1 MKKTIIANYGDPDL
15 GKTTCVK
22 LVCDKLSKVAEDVQ
36 VLYTPEQLN
45 GDICVIVTINGVK
58 VGISSQGDP
67 RSAQK
72 PLLDELVGNGCPI
85 IITACRYMGATE
97 RNVESFQPE
106 YRILW
111 TCNGRLYEN
120 KDDKRIAPNGIQNRF
135 DELWAE
141 EIANLVESWCY
152 TEN

>member
-45 GDICVIVTINGVK
+45 GDICVIVTINGIK

-67 RSAQK
+67 WSAQK
-72 PLLDELVGNGCPI
+72 SLL
-85 IITACRYMGATE
+85 
-97 RNVESFQPE
+97 
-106 YRILW
+106 
-111 TCNGRLYEN
+111 
-120 KDDKRIAPNGIQNRF
+120 
-135 DELWAE
+135 
-141 EIANLVESWCY
+141 
-152 TEN
+152 